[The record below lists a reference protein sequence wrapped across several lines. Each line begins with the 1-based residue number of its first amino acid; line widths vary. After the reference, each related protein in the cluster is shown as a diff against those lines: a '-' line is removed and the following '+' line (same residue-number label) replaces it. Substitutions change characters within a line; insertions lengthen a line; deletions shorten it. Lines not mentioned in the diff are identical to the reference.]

1 MQYHIH
7 TAPTPNFSRA
17 ENAVIGCYVWPG
29 FDTYRPET
37 NVRLLCVDGK
47 GLALQMFC
55 RESAPKAVYS
65 QFFDPVYKD
74 SCMEFFFSFEKGGR
88 YVNCEMN
95 ARGAAL
101 MAVGPDRFDRTR
113 LDALVTPPA
122 VRPLRTDNGW
132 WGVEV
137 FFPLETLRTLFG
149 DVSLTPGTVLYG
161 NFYKC
166 GDETEIE
173 HYGMW
178 SPVGTEKPDFHRPE
192 FFGELVID

>member
-1 MQYHIH
+1 
-7 TAPTPNFSRA
+7 
-17 ENAVIGCYVWPG
+17 
-29 FDTYRPET
+29 
-37 NVRLLCVDGK
+37 
-47 GLALQMFC
+47 
-55 RESAPKAVYS
+55 
-65 QFFDPVYKD
+65 
-74 SCMEFFFSFEKGGR
+74 
-88 YVNCEMN
+88 MN

-101 MAVGPDRFDRTR
+101 MAIGPDRFDRTR

-137 FFPLETLRTLFG
+137 LFPLETLRVLFG